1 MKISLFLTA
10 GTTADDAPL
19 LLETARR
26 ADELGLAAVWL
37 PPGCNPAVAA
47 AAVAVATQRIG
58 LRAAPVRHNPIRMA
72 EEWALV
78 DNLSQGRVGLAFE
91 DLAVLETVRRLWRGE
106 AERVLDGVGYPIEIR
121 ILPQPLQP
129 ELPIWLSDPRAA
141 AVKGTHLFLEQPDR
155 DRIAAYRAAGGSGQ
169 VTVAAGLEELERW
182 EVDEL
187 AIRAD
192 LAGAGAVLDALRD
205 RHGR

>member
-1 MKISLFLTA
+1 VNLSLFLTA
-10 GTTADDAPL
+10 GDDAPL

-37 PPGCNPAVAA
+37 PPGCNPAVTA
-47 AAVAVATQRIG
+47 AAVAVATRRIG
-58 LRAAPVRHNPIRMA
+58 LRASPVQHNSIRVA

-91 DLAVLETVRRLWRGE
+91 DLSVLETVRRLWRGE
-106 AERVLDGVGYPIEIR
+106 AERVRDGEGRPIEVR

-129 ELPIWLSDPRAA
+129 DLPVWLTDPRIAA
-141 AVKGTHLFLEQPDR
+141 GLGAHLFLEQPDG
-155 DRIAAYRAAGGSGQ
+155 DRIAAYRAAGGRGQ
-169 VTVAAGLEELERW
+169 VTVAAGLEEIARW

-187 AIRAD
+187 AVRTD
-192 LAGAGAVLDALRD
+192 LAGAGAALDALESR